1 MSGADVTVI
10 VPVWN
15 RRELLER
22 LLRGLRAQTH
32 AAAEVLVVD
41 DGSQDGSAELAECMG
56 ARTVRTRLHGGFAK
70 AVNRGIRESRTPLVA
85 IVNNDVELA
94 PDWLEKLLAGLGADL
109 HRDARAENKRSGAE
123 SPAQAEGLP
132 HIWFTTGRILQSADR
147 SRIDGT
153 YDALCRGGTSWRVG
167 HACPDGPTFRE
178 AREIWSAPFTAALF
192 RGALFDKVG
201 LLDDRFESYLEDVD
215 FGLRCALAGCAGRYV
230 PDAVAWHEGS
240 ATLGRWHP
248 VTTRRIAR
256 NQVFVIA
263 KHYPAGLLLR
273 YAWPI
278 AVAQVLWGLVALRH
292 GKGWPWLRGKVEGLR
307 RFAEFRDRTASGNNP
322 TLVQILREG
331 EREIRRVQ
339 RESGRD
345 LFWALYFLL
354 TAGGAK

>member
-1 MSGADVTVI
+1 MSGSEVTAI

-15 RRELLER
+15 RRDLLER
-22 LLRGLRAQTH
+22 LLCGLRAQTR

-41 DGSQDGSAELAECMG
+41 DGGQDGSAELAESMG
-56 ARTVRTRLHGGFAK
+56 ARTIRMGLHGGFAK

-94 PDWLEKLLAGLGADL
+94 PDWLERLVAGLEEGA
-109 HRDARAENKRSGAE
+109 
-123 SPAQAEGLP
+123 
-132 HIWFTTGRILQSADR
+132 WFATGRILQASDR
-147 SRIDGT
+147 GRIDAT

-167 HACPDGPTFRE
+167 HARPDGPAFRA
-178 AREIWSAPFTAALF
+178 ARAIQSAPFTAALF
-192 RGALFDKVG
+192 RAELFEKVG
-201 LLDDRFESYLEDVD
+201 LLDERFESYLEDVD

-248 VTTRRIAR
+248 ETTRRIAR
-256 NQVFVIA
+256 NQVFLIA
-263 KHYPAGLLLR
+263 KHYSGRMIAR

-278 AVAQVLWGLVALRH
+278 LVAQGLWGPVALRH
-292 GKGWPWLRGKVEGLR
+292 GRGWSWLCGKVEGLR
-307 RFAEFRDRTASGNNP
+307 RFADFRDMATPGTSA
-322 TLVQILREG
+322 TLAQILRDG
-331 EREIRRVQ
+331 EQEIRRVQ

-345 LFWALYFLL
+345 LYWTLYLLL